1 MVRRSTSKSRYVVT
15 KAYIKRRAK
24 EKDMIVVKL
33 GWDLNIVVNKED
45 ALTFIDILERAEQ
58 YEEKYVSGGENT
70 KHVYPIDKTFGMEVL
85 PTSAYQM
92 AKLAG
97 KPEKS

>member
-1 MVRRSTSKSRYVVT
+1 MAKRFISKTRYAVT
-15 KAYIKRRAK
+15 RAYVKRRAK
-24 EKDMIVVKL
+24 ENDMIIVKL
-33 GWDLNIVVNKED
+33 GWDMSIVVSKED
-45 ALTFIDILERAEQ
+45 AIAFIDILERAEQ

-85 PTSAYQM
+85 PTSTYQM

-97 KPEKS
+97 KPEKK